1 MDKAFT
7 NKRNFVKIFLD
18 ISSVLFSSLLI
29 DYIMFEEFRDL
40 PVKMAFLYAFS
51 YAVVDLLKN
60 EVATSW
66 QYTDSRDIL
75 ELLKLNGF
83 SACSTFV
90 LNKLLKLHS
99 LRILLLTFIFS
110 TSLMLLL
117 RMIFRLQRQGNISPK
132 ERRKNRENTLV
143 YGAGEA
149 GNTLIRECRAN
160 KNFEYKIRGFILS
173 KFFKQYLRFNY
184 QKIHNSYEL
193 KFQKT
198 EDSFKISY

>member
-132 ERRKNRENTLV
+132 ERRKIE
-143 YGAGEA
+143 
-149 GNTLIRECRAN
+149 
-160 KNFEYKIRGFILS
+160 KIPWFMVLEKLEIP
-173 KFFKQYLRFNY
+173 
-184 QKIHNSYEL
+184 
-193 KFQKT
+193 
-198 EDSFKISY
+198 